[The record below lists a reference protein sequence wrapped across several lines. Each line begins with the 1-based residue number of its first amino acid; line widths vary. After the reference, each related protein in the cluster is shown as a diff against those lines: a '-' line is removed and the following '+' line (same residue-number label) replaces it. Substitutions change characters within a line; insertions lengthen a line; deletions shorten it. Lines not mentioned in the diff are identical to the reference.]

1 MSGDGPDGLSLG
13 AFLILEVKL
22 AHKQNYVER
31 MELNRQRRSEAGLI
45 SERFPEVLNI
55 IIRMTYFQRGDN
67 PVLMERTMDI
77 SPATGYA
84 YFNMYCMIRDCVGG
98 GFDLTPAITAMI
110 KQRKKKGEGRLKCC
124 GKSEALAPDHASLA
138 YEVEI
143 KYKKD

>member
-1 MSGDGPDGLSLG
+1 
-13 AFLILEVKL
+13 
-22 AHKQNYVER
+22 

-45 SERFPEVLNI
+45 SEHFPEVLNI

-110 KQRKKKGEGRLKCC
+110 KQRKKRGRGGSSAAVKVRHLLPITQ
-124 GKSEALAPDHASLA
+124 ALPMR
-138 YEVEI
+138 
-143 KYKKD
+143 